1 MPFYLLYVLLR
12 KILTMPQVTANVS
25 EETLQEIQKIKERE
39 KRSTAMVAG
48 ILIERGL
55 KERTRKTK
63 KQDVKAE

>member
-63 KQDVKAE
+63 KQDAKAE